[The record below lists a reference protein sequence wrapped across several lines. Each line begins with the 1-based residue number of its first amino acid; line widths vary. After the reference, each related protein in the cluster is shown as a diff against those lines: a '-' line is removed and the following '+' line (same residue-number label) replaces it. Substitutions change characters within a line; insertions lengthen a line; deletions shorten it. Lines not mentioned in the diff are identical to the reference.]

1 MRSITCSG
9 EHKDDNGDFLNEQSI
24 IYYDCYRLHISW
36 GRENQFHWSMGIR
49 GRSHLIIGFTSISR
63 LMSIVIAVAFYIK
76 GMLHC
81 SQFFHSLSDYQQ
93 LLGYMILISLI

>member
-9 EHKDDNGDFLNEQSI
+9 EHEEDNEDFLNEQSI

-63 LMSIVIAVAFYIK
+63 FLSFYKRNVTLFPVFSFFIRLPTVA
-76 GMLHC
+76 GVHD
-81 SQFFHSLSDYQQ
+81 SDIIN
-93 LLGYMILISLI
+93 LK